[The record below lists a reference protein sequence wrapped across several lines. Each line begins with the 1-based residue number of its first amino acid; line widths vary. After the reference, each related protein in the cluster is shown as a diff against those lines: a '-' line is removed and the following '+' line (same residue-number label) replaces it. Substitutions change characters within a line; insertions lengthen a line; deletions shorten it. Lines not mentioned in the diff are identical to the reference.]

1 MMNKRI
7 LLAVG
12 IVAALAIGSYAMFG
26 WPPVKNED
34 TSGAIGAAK
43 KYQSEQIAD
52 ADVVLQ
58 DADIQALLQTD
69 FFYQMVTN
77 EDFRRLVADGTV
89 AKLAMMDDQGRSA
102 VPTKLLDLGKIGFE
116 DGNFREA
123 VAKGDHQKAAD
134 IAAAK
139 GITSLTVGDL
149 DRLKIALRGFD
160 KYTVEDYGRLTGLA
174 KAPNFMQAVAAGD
187 FDKAT
192 TVAATEHKITVAN
205 PKELA
210 KIGYADT
217 GKQRIRI
224 LQDFGK
230 LNVEDGNFREAVA
243 KGDHQKAADIAAA
256 KGITSLTPRD
266 LERLQVAGIGKLTL
280 SQWEDLGRLTV
291 IDGFGKTLY
300 ADGFGKLLR
309 AGNGRFKT
317 DMAAGEVD
325 RYLKPP
331 KTN

>member
-1 MMNKRI
+1 
-7 LLAVG
+7 
-12 IVAALAIGSYAMFG
+12 
-26 WPPVKNED
+26 
-34 TSGAIGAAK
+34 
-43 KYQSEQIAD
+43 
-52 ADVVLQ
+52 
-58 DADIQALLQTD
+58 
-69 FFYQMVTN
+69 
-77 EDFRRLVADGTV
+77 
-89 AKLAMMDDQGRSA
+89 
-102 VPTKLLDLGKIGFE
+102 
-116 DGNFREA
+116 
-123 VAKGDHQKAAD
+123 
-134 IAAAK
+134 
-139 GITSLTVGDL
+139 
-149 DRLKIALRGFD
+149 
-160 KYTVEDYGRLTGLA
+160 
-174 KAPNFMQAVAAGD
+174 
-187 FDKAT
+187 
-192 TVAATEHKITVAN
+192 VAATEHKITVAN